1 MRVERFKAA
10 TLRGAM
16 KAVKEKLGEDAVIL
30 HSKST
35 NDTVEIIAAVDEPQR
50 ELQSITPAENQKDV
64 LTEVGTYSR
73 NVRAATIPKKTKVK
87 RMPEAEPA
95 AIEKSGKAHGKNGHN
110 GYSKIFADGS
120 SGENSLPENGNGKAH
135 ERTEGAEDFEKTV
148 RRAEE
153 FSKILHKEMS
163 FMEHQRQLWL
173 QSQANLDKLRKE
185 IAELR
190 QSMLQ
195 QELASLKEKAE
206 LMKKQKNARKAGPR
220 PSGSKNREQFYRELT
235 THLEGR
241 GIPKNLIRTI
251 LKNVRAGVIARKLN
265 LNTKSGM
272 RGLKDILS
280 QEIMKMIPVSNLEE
294 GRTNKQR
301 VVALVGPPGAGKTTT
316 GLKLAIKN
324 SLIQNKNVAMV
335 LVSDSV
341 SATAK
346 HLELLAKAANLPL
359 AVVETA
365 EDLVAAIK
373 SNSDKDMIVID
384 FAMRKAR
391 DKSGIPELHAFLK
404 AASPGETHLVI
415 PMTLQPDNAVK
426 VANAFKTVHF
436 NHIILSKIDK
446 MQNLGGML
454 KLFHAT
460 GKPLSYLCNGTSI
473 PDNIEPAVAEKPPR
487 MILKG

>member
-35 NDTVEIIAAVDEPQR
+35 ADMVEIIAAVDEPQR
-50 ELQSITPAENQKDV
+50 ELQSITPAEKKKDV

-73 NVRAATIPKKTKVK
+73 VVRPATAPKKKIK
-87 RMPEAEPA
+87 KMPEMELA
-95 AIEKSGKAHGKNGHN
+95 AMEESGKAHGKTAHN
-110 GYSKIFADGS
+110 GYGKIPVDGVS
-120 SGENSLPENGNGKAH
+120 VENSLPENGNGKAH
-135 ERTEGAEDFEKTV
+135 DHTASAEEFEKTV
-148 RRAEE
+148 RRTEE

-206 LMKKQKNARKAGPR
+206 LIKKKKAAGKAGSR
-220 PSGSKNREQFYRELT
+220 GAGSRNNEQFYRELT

-251 LKNVRAGVIARKLN
+251 LKNVRAGVIARKLD
-265 LNTKSGM
+265 LNAKSGM

-316 GLKLAIKN
+316 GIKLAIKN
-324 SLIQNKNVAMV
+324 SMIQNKNVALV

-346 HLELLAKAANLPL
+346 HLGLLAKAANLPL
-359 AVVETA
+359 AVVETP

-384 FAMRKAR
+384 FAMKKGR
-391 DKSGIPELHAFLK
+391 DKSGLAELHRFLQ
-404 AASPGETHLVI
+404 AASPSETHLVI

-426 VANAFKTVHF
+426 VAGAFKTVHF
-436 NHIILSKIDK
+436 DHIILSKIDK

>member
-16 KAVKEKLGEDAVIL
+16 RAVKEKLGEDAVIL

-50 ELQSITPAENQKDV
+50 ELQSIMPEEKKKNV
-64 LTEVGTYSR
+64 LTDVGTYSR
-73 NVRAATIPKKTKVK
+73 VARPAATPKKKIK
-87 RMPEAEPA
+87 KMPEMELA
-95 AIEKSGKAHGKNGHN
+95 AIENSEKAQGKNGHN
-110 GYSKIFADGS
+110 GHSKIPADGFPA
-120 SGENSLPENGNGKAH
+120 ENSFPENGNGKKAH
-135 ERTEGAEDFEKTV
+135 DLTEGAEDFERTA
-148 RRAEE
+148 RRTKE

-195 QELASLKEKAE
+195 QELASLREKAE
-206 LMKKQKNARKAGPR
+206 LIKKKKIAGKT
-220 PSGSKNREQFYRELT
+220 GSRMTRSRNNEQFYRELT

-241 GIPKNLIRTI
+241 GIPNNLIRTI
-251 LKNVRAGVIARKLN
+251 LKNVRAGAAARKLD

-272 RGLKDILS
+272 RGLKGILS

-294 GRTNKQR
+294 GSKNEQR

-316 GLKLAIKN
+316 GLKLAIQS
-324 SLIQNKNVAMV
+324 SLIQNKNVALV

-346 HLELLAKAANLPL
+346 HLGLLAKAANLPL
-359 AVVETA
+359 AVVETP

-384 FAMRKAR
+384 FAMKKGR
-391 DKSGIPELHAFLK
+391 DKNGIPELHTFLK
-404 AASPGETHLVI
+404 AASPSETHLVI